1 MDNIQFERAKRL
13 FFLPKA
19 QNICVKSRLLK
30 RKKNQGNILKV
41 SSLRLPTKAQNIC
54 VKYTIIAKTRKPKMR
69 LATLE
74 GTQ

>member
-1 MDNIQFERAKRL
+1 MGDIQFEGAKRL
-13 FFLPKA
+13 FLPKA

-30 RKKNQGNILKV
+30 RKKNQCNILKV
-41 SSLRLPTKAQNIC
+41 SSLRLPTKAQNTC
-54 VKYTIIAKTRKPKMR
+54 VKYTISAKTRKPKMR